1 LTSFN
6 QLVQELIGGTVRRN
20 TFKQWELE
28 LLLDLQ
34 TCKVRKSA
42 RSELLR
48 RYLKAVQQHF
58 AAGATDS
65 LRLAVFMEHE
75 YRQRTLPQVS
85 AHAEKALEA
94 LCTT

>member
-1 LTSFN
+1 
-6 QLVQELIGGTVRRN
+6 
-20 TFKQWELE
+20 
-28 LLLDLQ
+28 
-34 TCKVRKSA
+34 
-42 RSELLR
+42 
-48 RYLKAVQQHF
+48 LKAVQQHF